1 MIVELDGVGG
11 VGALLAR
18 ALDLPEDA
26 AEAEVLAN
34 RLAAPPRGRVVV
46 RVGAS
51 DGTGVALASI
61 SDADPRLGHVE
72 LLAVLPE
79 ARRRGVGAALLHA
92 AEERLAALGATR
104 VRLGG
109 NPPCYA
115 WPGIDV
121 RYTPAVCLARRAGYK
136 VTDTAWNMTADLTRL
151 DQTNETRP
159 NETQPNET
167 RPGETRPN
175 GTQPGEARS
184 NEARSKEK
192 QPGEARSDEMRID
205 ESRLEGQ
212 GVKVLPAGPDTPAW
226 VRSIWGDGWA
236 WEVEQSLG
244 RDGAGCYVAVRDG
257 EILGFAAYGANRP
270 SWFGPMGTAPA
281 AEGLGVGRVLLRRC
295 LADQHSLGLRSAQ
308 IGWAGPIGFYSKA
321 VAARVERVFWIYT
334 KDL

>member
-1 MIVELDGVGG
+1 MIVDLDDVAGA
-11 VGALLAR
+11 GALLGR

-26 AEAEVLAN
+26 TEAEALAA
-34 RLAAPPRGRVVV
+34 RLAAPPRGRAVV
-46 RVGAS
+46 RLGAA
-51 DGTGVALASI
+51 DGTGAAFASI
-61 SDADPRLGHVE
+61 SDADPGLGHVE

-79 ARRRGVGAALLHA
+79 ARRRGVGSALLRA

-115 WPGIDV
+115 WPGVDV

-136 VTDTAWNMTADLTRL
+136 MTDTAWNMTADLTL
-151 DQTNETRP
+151 HSA
-159 NETQPNET
+159 
-167 RPGETRPN
+167 
-175 GTQPGEARS
+175 EA
-184 NEARSKEK
+184 AL
-192 QPGEARSDEMRID
+192 D

-212 GVKVLPAGPDTPAW
+212 GVKVLPAGPDTPRW

-244 RDGAGCYVAVRDG
+244 RGGAGCYVAVRDG

-270 SWFGPMGTAPA
+270 SWFGPMGTSPA

-295 LADQHSLGLRSAQ
+295 LADQRAAGLRAAQ

-321 VAARVERVFWIYT
+321 VGARVERVFWIYT
-334 KDL
+334 KAL

>member
-1 MIVELDGVGG
+1 MIVDLDDVAGA
-11 VGALLAR
+11 GALLSR

-26 AEAEVLAN
+26 VEGEVLAA
-34 RLAAPPRGRVVV
+34 RLATPPVGRAVV

-51 DGTGVALASI
+51 DGTGAAFASI
-61 SDADPRLGHVE
+61 SDADPSLGHVE

-79 ARRRGVGAALLHA
+79 ARRRGVGSRLLRA
-92 AEERLAALGATR
+92 AEERLRALGATR

-136 VTDTAWNMTADLTRL
+136 VSDTAWNMTADLTRR
-151 DQTNETRP
+151 DAFPEQ
-159 NETQPNET
+159 
-167 RPGETRPN
+167 
-175 GTQPGEARS
+175 A
-184 NEARSKEK
+184 
-192 QPGEARSDEMRID
+192 D
-205 ESRLEGQ
+205 ESQ
-212 GVKVLPAGPDTPAW
+212 DFKVEAAGPDVPEW
-226 VRSIWGDGWA
+226 VRGIWGDGWA

-244 RDGAGCYVAVRDG
+244 RAGAGCYVARRGG
-257 EILGFAAYGANRP
+257 EVLGFAAYGANRP

-295 LADQHSLGLRSAQ
+295 LADQRAMGLSAAQ

-321 VAARVERVFWIYT
+321 VGARIERVFWIYT
-334 KDL
+334 KTLG

>member
-1 MIVELDGVGG
+1 MIGELDGVGG

-26 AEAEVLAN
+26 AEADVLAN

-51 DGTGVALASI
+51 DGTGVAFASI

-79 ARRRGVGAALLHA
+79 ARRRGVGAALLRA

-151 DQTNETRP
+151 N
-159 NETQPNET
+159 QPTEA
-167 RPGETRPN
+167 RPGETRPDE
-175 GTQPGEARS
+175 TQPG
-184 NEARSKEK
+184 KT
-192 QPGEARSDEMRID
+192 RSDETRLD

-212 GVKVLPAGPDTPAW
+212 GVKVLPAGPDAAPW

>member
-1 MIVELDGVGG
+1 MIVDLDDVAGAGV
-11 VGALLAR
+11 LLSR

-26 AEAEVLAN
+26 AEGGVLAA
-34 RLAAPPRGRVVV
+34 RLATPPVGRGVV

-51 DGTGVALASI
+51 DGTGAAFASI
-61 SDADPRLGHVE
+61 NDVDPGLGHVE

-79 ARRRGVGAALLHA
+79 ARRRGVGARLLRA
-92 AEERLAALGATR
+92 VEERLRAMGATR

-136 VTDTAWNMTADLTRL
+136 ISDTAWNMTADLGRREAL
-151 DQTNETRP
+151 PVAAD
-159 NETQPNET
+159 
-167 RPGETRPN
+167 
-175 GTQPGEARS
+175 EARLLD
-184 NEARSKEK
+184 A
-192 QPGEARSDEMRID
+192 
-205 ESRLEGQ
+205 
-212 GVKVLPAGPDTPAW
+212 GVKVEGAGPGTSEW
-226 VRSIWGDGWA
+226 VRAIWGDGWA

-244 RDGAGCYVAVRDG
+244 RVGAGCYVATRDG
-257 EILGFAAYGANRP
+257 EVLGFAAYGANRP

-295 LADQHSLGLRSAQ
+295 LADQRAMGLRTAQ

-321 VAARVERVFWIYT
+321 VGARVERVFWIYT
-334 KDL
+334 KSLV

>member
-1 MIVELDGVGG
+1 MIVDLDGFAGA
-11 VGALLAR
+11 GALLAR

-26 AEAEVLAN
+26 AEADVLAA
-34 RLAAPPRGRVVV
+34 RLAAPPSGRVGV

-51 DGTGVALASI
+51 DGTAVAFASI

-79 ARRRGVGAALLHA
+79 ARRRGVGAALLRA
-92 AEERLAALGATR
+92 AEERLADLGATR

-115 WPGIDV
+115 WPGVDV
-121 RYTPAVCLARRAGYK
+121 RYTPAVCLARRAGYE

-151 DQTNETRP
+151 APANESGM
-159 NETQPNET
+159 
-167 RPGETRPN
+167 GESR
-175 GTQPGEARS
+175 QDEKRAEEARVD
-184 NEARSKEK
+184 EARL
-192 QPGEARSDEMRID
+192 D
-205 ESRLEGQ
+205 GQ
-212 GVKVLPAGPDTPAW
+212 GVKVLPAGPDTASW
-226 VRSIWGDGWA
+226 VRSIWGNGWA
-236 WEVEQSLG
+236 WEVEESLG

-295 LADQHSLGLRSAQ
+295 LVDQYSLGLRSAQ

-321 VAARVERVFWIYT
+321 VGARVERVFWIYT
-334 KDL
+334 KEL